1 MRNASLD
8 FPSWQHN
15 DSEESPMQS
24 IPPRKK
30 HCCRNARPHGNAE
43 DAATASSMD
52 VGKLAYKNTQN
63 ARMGLYARLEERLPF
78 CREKPYRCCRCA
90 CHAELT
96 VSSGTAR
103 PSVQTDSNLPVVAT
117 YPHGAKPAPPA
128 GKHERCPPP

>member
-1 MRNASLD
+1 
-8 FPSWQHN
+8 
-15 DSEESPMQS
+15 MQS

-117 YPHGAKPAPPA
+117 YPHGAKPAPLPVSMKDA
-128 GKHERCPPP
+128 LRPSK